1 MTDTN
6 GTILESLRR
15 RRREIEAQ
23 KDELIVLWEHLNG
36 VIEDDEHAG
45 SFNKLLKDTKE
56 QITKLR
62 EKNAPGLTEFIR
74 YLFNSQSEKKW
85 RRVSLMA
92 EATSASVRTKGNL
105 GNNIYSVLQRLMG
118 QNEIEPGGS
127 PRKRWYR
134 KKQTVDNLIE

>member
-23 KDELIVLWEHLNG
+23 RDELTSFWEHLNV
-36 VIEDDEHAG
+36 VIEDYERSGRFD
-45 SFNKLLKDTKE
+45 KLLEDTKKG
-56 QITKLR
+56 IVKL
-62 EKNAPGLTEFIR
+62 KKAPGLTEFIR
-74 YLFNSQSEKKW
+74 YLFNTQSEKKW

>member
-36 VIEDDEHAG
+36 VIEDYERSGRFD
-45 SFNKLLKDTKE
+45 KLLEDTKKG
-56 QITKLR
+56 IVKL
-62 EKNAPGLTEFIR
+62 KKAPGLTEFIR
-74 YLFNSQSEKKW
+74 YLFNTQSEKKW

>member
-23 KDELIVLWEHLNG
+23 RDELTSFWEHLNV
-36 VIEDDEHAG
+36 VIEDYERSGRFD
-45 SFNKLLKDTKE
+45 KLLEDTKKG
-56 QITKLR
+56 IVKL
-62 EKNAPGLTEFIR
+62 KKAPGLTEFIR

>member
-23 KDELIVLWEHLNG
+23 RDELTFLWEHLNV
-36 VIEDDEHAG
+36 VIEDYERSGRFD
-45 SFNKLLKDTKE
+45 KLLEDTKKG
-56 QITKLR
+56 IVKL
-62 EKNAPGLTEFIR
+62 KKAPGLTEFIR
-74 YLFNSQSEKKW
+74 YLFNTQSEKKW